1 MDGEKEIIVKSPAE
15 IEILRQAN
23 RIAAA
28 VLKMLEERIVPGV
41 TTMQMDRWAEECC
54 RDHGAFPAFRGY
66 RGFPGNLCVSVNEVV
81 VHGIASK
88 KVKVAEGDIVSLD
101 FGALYKGYY
110 GDSALTVPV
119 GKISDRC
126 RELLEV
132 TRQALELGI
141 RQVQVGNR
149 ISDISRAVQSHA
161 ERHGY
166 SVVRDFVGH
175 GIGRALH
182 EGPEV
187 PNYVQRDK
195 PSPRIVEGMVLAIEP
210 MVNAGTHKVKVLKD
224 GWTVVTADRR
234 LSAHFE
240 HSVAA
245 TAAGPLVLSRREGE
259 KTAF

>member
-1 MDGEKEIIVKSPAE
+1 MGGEKGIIVKTPVQ
-15 IEILRQAN
+15 IEIMRQAN
-23 RIAAA
+23 RIAAGA
-28 VLKMLEERIVPGV
+28 LKMLEENMCPGL
-41 TTMQMDRWAEECC
+41 TTMQMDRWAEEYC
-54 RDHGAFPAFRGY
+54 RDHGAEPAFRGY

-88 KVKVAEGDIVSLD
+88 KNRVREGDIVSID
-101 FGALYKGYY
+101 FGTLFKGFY
-110 GDSALTVPV
+110 GDSAITVPV
-119 GKISDRC
+119 GNISAKHKH
-126 RELLEV
+126 LLDV

-141 RQVQVGNR
+141 QQVRVGNR
-149 ISDISRAVQSHA
+149 IADISKAIQNHA

-166 SVVRDFVGH
+166 SVVREFVGH
-175 GIGRALH
+175 GIGSNLH

-187 PNYVQRDK
+187 PNYIQNDK

-245 TAAGPLVLSRREGE
+245 TAAGPFVLSRREGE
-259 KTAF
+259 TVAD